1 MQATASRGVNDNV
14 ASVLMRAEVIQHM
27 DPRSLARCLT
37 TCTALR
43 APHECD
49 AWKVLA
55 DELASSPLP
64 DAASRHAFLRSYC
77 QPRLLAE
84 GLSNLAVSSPLV
96 IDQLDDYVIHL
107 RINMGAVALWEGS
120 VPLEGGGPPFFLA
133 PYSFDLEL
141 RQLPLLRTASL
152 VELLAWDA
160 SRDYEEEDPETLKL
174 ITFTLV
180 AVRKADHKM
189 IPLGCLKY
197 DGACGSVGSRHGL
210 YLYGAPAPFYKVGEV
225 YFKVWSCLELWHCT
239 QGGGYLDVLHVGIA
253 DKDDLEGPKGLKL
266 RQLFTYLAGCP
277 PLHRDQLMAAILE
290 GDGDDDDD

>member
-120 VPLEGGGPPFFLA
+120 VPLEGGGPPFFSPLIVLIWNYA
-133 PYSFDLEL
+133 SFHCSA
-141 RQLPLLRTASL
+141 QHPWSNS
-152 VELLAWDA
+152 
-160 SRDYEEEDPETLKL
+160 SRGMHHAIMKKKILKL
-174 ITFTLV
+174 
-180 AVRKADHKM
+180 
-189 IPLGCLKY
+189 
-197 DGACGSVGSRHGL
+197 SS
-210 YLYGAPAPFYKVGEV
+210 
-225 YFKVWSCLELWHCT
+225 
-239 QGGGYLDVLHVGIA
+239 
-253 DKDDLEGPKGLKL
+253 
-266 RQLFTYLAGCP
+266 
-277 PLHRDQLMAAILE
+277 
-290 GDGDDDDD
+290 

>member
-1 MQATASRGVNDNV
+1 MILHGIRGV
-14 ASVLMRAEVIQHM
+14 
-27 DPRSLARCLT
+27 
-37 TCTALR
+37 R
-43 APHECD
+43 APDCN
-49 AWKVLA
+49 VLA
-55 DELASSPLP
+55 
-64 DAASRHAFLRSYC
+64 
-77 QPRLLAE
+77 
-84 GLSNLAVSSPLV
+84 
-96 IDQLDDYVIHL
+96 
-107 RINMGAVALWEGS
+107 
-120 VPLEGGGPPFFLA
+120 
-133 PYSFDLEL
+133 FDLEL

-160 SRDYEEEDPETLKL
+160 SRDYEEEDPETLNL

-197 DGACGSVGSRHGL
+197 DGACGSAGSRHGL

>member
-64 DAASRHAFLRSYC
+64 DAASRHAFLRWWC

-120 VPLEGGGPPFFLA
+120 VPLVENAGGVPD
-133 PYSFDLEL
+133 SFDLEL
-141 RQLPLLRTASL
+141 RPLLLRSTESL
-152 VELLAWDA
+152 RDLLAYDTSWDNMDGVL
-160 SRDYEEEDPETLKL
+160 RCLNL
-174 ITFTLV
+174 LTFTLV
-180 AVRKADHKM
+180 AVRQADLKM

-197 DGACGSVGSRHGL
+197 DRAAGTVGSPLGL
-210 YLYGAPAPFYKVGEV
+210 YVFKAPTPFFKVGEV
-225 YFKVWSCLELWHCT
+225 YFKVWSCLELRHCT
-239 QGGGYLDVLHVGIA
+239 QGRGYLDVMHVGIM
-253 DKDDLEGPKGLKL
+253 DRDDLEGPRGLQL

-277 PLHRDQLMAAILE
+277 LLHRDQLMAAIL
-290 GDGDDDDD
+290 GSG